1 MSNVSDPIP
10 YFGGT
15 YQMVNAREIHVFSD
29 VCSLME
35 MDIIVN
41 NEQMTIPVIFYQS
54 DGSTFCP
61 ADWQSIPAGFGPE
74 DIDVVQWI
82 DIRTGKPA
90 IMLDGLPR
98 HFAPFSTAGR
108 PRKNP
113 VQGDENGHEYF
124 EAVVTAQGT
133 TGRLYPPKA
142 WIGRRVRVTLIE

>member
-1 MSNVSDPIP
+1 MTDTSDPFL

-15 YQMVNAREIHVFSD
+15 YQMVSARKIHEFSE

-35 MDIIVN
+35 MNIIVN
-41 NEQMTIPVIFYQS
+41 GEQMTVPVGFYQD

-74 DIDVVQWI
+74 DIDVVQWV

-98 HFAPFSTAGR
+98 HFA
-108 PRKNP
+108 
-113 VQGDENGHEYF
+113 
-124 EAVVTAQGT
+124 VV
-133 TGRLYPPKA
+133 
-142 WIGRRVRVTLIE
+142 